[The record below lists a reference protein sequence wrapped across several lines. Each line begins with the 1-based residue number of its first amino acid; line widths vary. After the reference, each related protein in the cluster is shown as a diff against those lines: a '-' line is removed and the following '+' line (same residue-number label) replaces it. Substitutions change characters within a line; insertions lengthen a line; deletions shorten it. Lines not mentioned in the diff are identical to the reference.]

1 MTRAEIG
8 LSVVGLVSA
17 SYNIY
22 LHWRLGGKQQ
32 ASNSEKDTLTHGAD
46 RLIDSS
52 NKLLDKMQQML
63 EQETERVKVERDH
76 RELCETAL
84 KEHQKQL
91 DILKKEVEE
100 LKKND

>member
-8 LSVVGLVSA
+8 LSVLGVVSA

-52 NKLLDKMQQML
+52 NKLLEKMQQML
-63 EQETERVKVERDH
+63 EQEIERVNLERDH
-76 RELCETAL
+76 REHCENSL
-84 KEHQKQL
+84 KEL
-91 DILKKEVEE
+91 REEIELLKKRT
-100 LKKND
+100 L

>member
-1 MTRAEIG
+1 MDTIMTRAEIG
-8 LSVVGLVSA
+8 LSVLGVVSA

-22 LHWRLGGKQQ
+22 LHWRLGGKQE

-63 EQETERVKVERDH
+63 EQEIERVNLEREH
-76 RELCETAL
+76 REHCETSL
-84 KEHQKQL
+84 KELRKEIELLKQRTL
-91 DILKKEVEE
+91 
-100 LKKND
+100 